1 MKELGRKTERKDKVS
16 ERGGRGDMRERRDRK
31 GDRPRRR
38 EYEAGRSGRTWGGR
52 REKDYRYS
60 E

>member
-1 MKELGRKTERKDKVS
+1 MKELGRKTERKDEVS
-16 ERGGRGDMRERRDRK
+16 EGDVERDDMRERRDRK
-31 GDRPRRR
+31 GDRRRKR
-38 EYEAGRSGRTWGGR
+38 EYEAGSGRTWGRR